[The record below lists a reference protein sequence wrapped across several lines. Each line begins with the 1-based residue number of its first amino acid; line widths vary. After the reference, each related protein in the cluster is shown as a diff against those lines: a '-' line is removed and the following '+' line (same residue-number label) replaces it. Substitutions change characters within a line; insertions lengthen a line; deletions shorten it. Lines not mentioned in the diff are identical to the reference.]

1 MTARVEAGAQRIAV
15 GPQPRRAIAGLPRL
29 AAALLTALLAALL
42 AVLKHLA
49 RDRPPDAARLTD
61 RQLAD
66 IGLARSD
73 LPDHRGWRR

>member
-1 MTARVEAGAQRIAV
+1 MTARAEAGAPRVAV
-15 GPQPRRAIAGLPRL
+15 EPQPRRAISGLPRL
-29 AAALLTALLAALL
+29 AAALLAALLAA
-42 AVLKHLA
+42 LKHLA

-66 IGLARSD
+66 IGLARSG